1 LHESLLEAAQL
12 RSGVGEFR
20 SNTIDLLRYGLDV
33 TVEAS
38 QTVVDESE
46 VCGLDYPTSPTLV
59 LTSLK
64 LPIPGG
70 AVRLTAA
77 TRYIRCNAVL
87 TTSTSSLLS
96 KSTF

>member
-1 LHESLLEAAQL
+1 LPDLDLASLGECQFFGAQICGNKLHESLLKAAQL

-46 VCGLDYPTSPTLV
+46 VCGLDYPFCGTHI
-59 LTSLK
+59 
-64 LPIPGG
+64 IP
-70 AVRLTAA
+70 
-77 TRYIRCNAVL
+77 
-87 TTSTSSLLS
+87 
-96 KSTF
+96 